1 MSVTGKEPAK
11 IDDLRVLAQSLGREV
26 LFAGYL
32 DAASSNH
39 IETSADFSEYSDF
52 IIEWS
57 DSGGSYSGQVPCIVG
72 QSQTVGPGLSFYP
85 AVNGARRFFYC
96 TGHVVVTRIIGIRNG
111 GGQLLADLIAA
122 MGGDAE

>member
-11 IDDLRVLAQSLGREV
+11 IDDLRALAQSLGREV

-32 DAASSNH
+32 EAGSSKN

-57 DSGGSYSGQVPCIVG
+57 DSSGAYSGKVPCIVG
-72 QSQTVGPGLSFYP
+72 QSQTLGPSLSFYP
-85 AVNGARRFFYC
+85 YVNGARRFFYC
-96 TGHVVVTRIIGIRNG
+96 NGYGVVTRIIGIRNG
-111 GGQLLADLIAA
+111 GGHS
-122 MGGDAE
+122 